1 VEMGWIGYCYRAGN
15 LEILDPGLHLLAP
28 PDRFGDFLSTQ
39 LAILDLPEGVHDTS
53 DYVPLAIKAAV
64 FYRIV
69 DAKKALLNIQ
79 NIQQQITETSVA
91 TLAGIIRS
99 SSLSDVASRSKP
111 FYNKKKSAET
121 DGKESDAQA
130 AANIQQTVTQGAGQ
144 PFFQH
149 VHDEFITL
157 LHDHVLKSWG
167 IEIQNIRIESL
178 KIFDDQLQKDISAQ
192 AIDVSKQH
200 NRFLMLQKQQAIVT
214 VEAETRATQT
224 RIDTEAA
231 TGMIRAKAQADA
243 DAVVIKATAEK
254 EALKLKGQ
262 GESDYAKQVE
272 STNLG
277 RQLAAM
283 QVQADALKGL
293 KQVAYVPHLPGL
305 LTKGR
310 GVFSVGQEMLM
321 PNMEKE

>member
-1 VEMGWIGYCYRAGN
+1 
-15 LEILDPGLHLLAP
+15 
-28 PDRFGDFLSTQ
+28 LS
-39 LAILDLPEGVHDTS
+39 ILDLPEGVHETS

-64 FYRIV
+64 FYRVI
-69 DAKKALLNIQ
+69 DPRKALLNIQ
-79 NIQQQITETSVA
+79 NINHQIQETSIA

-99 SSLSDVASRSKP
+99 SSLSDVASRSQP
-111 FYNKKKSAET
+111 FYNKRKDADKKEDEQLSMMET
-121 DGKESDAQA
+121 V
-130 AANIQQTVTQGAGQ
+130 NQTASM

-157 LHDHVLKSWG
+157 LHDHVLNSWG

-178 KIFDDQLQKDISAQ
+178 KINDDRLQKDISAQ

-200 NRFLMLQKQQAIVT
+200 NRFIMLQKQQAIVT

-231 TGMIRAKAQADA
+231 IGTIRAKAQAEA

-254 EALKLKGQ
+254 EALKLKGL

-293 KQVAYVPHLPGL
+293 KQIAYVPHLPGL
-305 LTKGR
+305 LSSGR
-310 GVFSVGQEMLM
+310 GVFSVDQNTLM
-321 PNMEKE
+321 PNLDAE

>member
-1 VEMGWIGYCYRAGN
+1 VEMGWVGYCYRAGN
-15 LEILDPGLHLLAP
+15 LQILEPGLHLITP

-39 LAILDLPEGVHDTS
+39 LSILDLPEGVHETS

-64 FYRIV
+64 FYRVI
-69 DAKKALLNIQ
+69 DPKKALLNIQ
-79 NIQQQITETSVA
+79 DITHQIRETTVA

-99 SSLSDVASRSKP
+99 SSLSDVASRSRP
-111 FYNKKKSAET
+111 FYDRKANPESKENET
-121 DGKESDAQA
+121 EQA
-130 AANIQQTVTQGAGQ
+130 Q

-157 LHDHVLKSWG
+157 LHGHVLNNWG

-178 KIFDDQLQKDISAQ
+178 KIHDDKLQKDISAQ
-192 AIDVSKQH
+192 AIGVSKQH
-200 NRFLMLQKQQAIVT
+200 NQYIMLQKQQAIVT

-231 TGMIRAKAQADA
+231 TGMIRAKAQAEA
-243 DAVVIKATAEK
+243 DAIVIKATAEK
-254 EALKLKGQ
+254 KALALKGQ
-262 GESDYAKQVE
+262 GEADYAKQVE

-277 RQLAAM
+277 RQLAVM
-283 QVQADALKGL
+283 QVQADALQGL

-305 LTKGR
+305 LSGGR
-310 GVFSVGQEMLM
+310 GVFSLGQEMIM
-321 PNMEKE
+321 PSLDGDDRD

>member
-1 VEMGWIGYCYRAGN
+1 M
-15 LEILDPGLHLLAP
+15 
-28 PDRFGDFLSTQ
+28 S
-39 LAILDLPEGVHDTS
+39 
-53 DYVPLAIKAAV
+53 PLVRNHFTTKRKTLV
-64 FYRIV
+64 T
-69 DAKKALLNIQ
+69 KKDN
-79 NIQQQITETSVA
+79 
-91 TLAGIIRS
+91 
-99 SSLSDVASRSKP
+99 
-111 FYNKKKSAET
+111 ET
-121 DGKESDAQA
+121 DTPQMN
-130 AANIQQTVTQGAGQ
+130 AANQSAGL

-178 KIFDDQLQKDISAQ
+178 KINDDRLQKDISAQ

-200 NRFLMLQKQQAIVT
+200 NRFIMLQKQQAIVT

-231 TGMIRAKAQADA
+231 TGKIRANAQAEA
-243 DAVVIKATAEK
+243 DAVVIKATADK
-254 EALKLKGQ
+254 EALRLKGL

-305 LTKGR
+305 LSSGR
-310 GVFSVGQEMLM
+310 GVFSVDQNMLM
-321 PNMEKE
+321 PKLDADDP